1 MQNQPL
7 VTVICLCYNHSKF
20 VVEALN
26 SVINQ
31 TYTNVEL
38 IIADDF
44 SSDNSVK
51 VIKNWLVNYPEIKFI
66 ENTSNIGNTK
76 TFNKALQFAKG
87 DYIIDLAADD
97 LLLPN
102 CIETQI
108 NTFQKSEYN
117 NLAIVYGNFNLINE
131 DGSFKSIYFD
141 NTEHPV
147 SGNGYEMVIGRLVK
161 LGSIAS
167 IIKTDVL
174 RKVGGYDTT
183 LAYEDLDIW
192 VRITRDYNIEYIDKC
207 LAAKRELET
216 SLSAQFLKQN
226 NARTKFL
233 HQSTLKIFK
242 KILLLNRTKRENRLV
257 LNRMYFELRKFIS
270 TKEWK
275 LVFQLLLLYV
285 KAFFKA
291 A

>member
-7 VTVICLCYNHSKF
+7 VTVICLCYNHSKY
-20 VVEALN
+20 VVETLN
-26 SVINQ
+26 SVLNQ

-38 IIADDF
+38 IIVDDY
-44 SSDNSVK
+44 SNDDSVK
-51 VIKNWLVNYPEIKFI
+51 VIKNWLINYPEIQFI

-76 TFNKALQFAKG
+76 TFNKALQSAKG
-87 DYIIDLAADD
+87 EYIIDLAADD

-108 NTFQKSEYN
+108 NTFQKSEYKN
-117 NLAIVYGNFNLINE
+117 VAIVYGNFNFINE

-141 NTEHPV
+141 ETEHPV
-147 SGNGYEMVIGRLVK
+147 SGNGYEMVIGRTVK
-161 LGSIAS
+161 LGSIAA
-167 IIKTDVL
+167 IYKAEIL
-174 RKVGGYDTT
+174 RKLGGYDES

-192 VRITRDYNIEYIDKC
+192 IRITRDYNIEYINEC
-207 LAAKRELET
+207 LASKRELET

-226 NARTKFL
+226 NSRTKLL

-242 KILLLNRTKRENRLV
+242 KILLLNRTKKENKLV

-270 TKEWK
+270 AREWK
-275 LVFQLLLLYV
+275 LVFQLLVLYTKTFIKSV
-285 KAFFKA
+285 
-291 A
+291 